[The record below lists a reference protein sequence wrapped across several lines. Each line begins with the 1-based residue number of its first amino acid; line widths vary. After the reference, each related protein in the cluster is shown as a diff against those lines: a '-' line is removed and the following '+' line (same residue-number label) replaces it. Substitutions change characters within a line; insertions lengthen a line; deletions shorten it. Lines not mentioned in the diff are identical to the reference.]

1 MKATAI
7 ALLILLSGTG
17 VFVAEAQVPRFIS
30 YQGSLTDS
38 TGMPKPD
45 GNYTFTFRLYVDSTG
60 GTPIWT
66 NQQTLQL
73 RRGLFSARLGGQ
85 QGFESLFSGLRW
97 LSIQIAGESEISRRI
112 PLASTAYSFRSI
124 KADTAAIA
132 LSAPAQ
138 QTVDSA
144 RIAGTVPDNV
154 ITSAKILN
162 GTIQRIDVAAN
173 FKSPQADSADYVKN
187 LPPIDSAR
195 IAGTV
200 PDNAITSAKI
210 LNGTIQ
216 RIDVAANFKSPQADS
231 ADYVKNLPPIDSARI
246 AGTVPDNAIT
256 SAKILNGTIQRLDV
270 ATNFKAPL
278 SDTSDFVRNAP
289 PIPAGSI
296 DSSKLAVNSVVN
308 SRILNNSITSQKIAS
323 GQVVKGIN
331 NVRDELRLVGRGSA
345 TVTTSN
351 DTIYIDAAGG
361 GGSGIQGIQNTNNTL
376 TILNPTGPT
385 ATINV
390 RDSGIGTLQL
400 TDNAVV
406 TTKIADGAVTQAK
419 IAAGVTLPPS
429 GAAGGDLT
437 GTYPNPTVASNAIT
451 TAKLADGAVTQAK
464 IGAGVTLP
472 PGGAAG
478 GDLTGTFPNPT
489 IANNAVTT
497 AKLAD
502 GSVSTLKIVDASV
515 TQAKIG
521 PGVTL
526 PPSGTAGGDLTGTY
540 PNPVIATNA
549 VTSTKILNAAVT
561 NTKIAD
567 GAVGTTKIADAA
579 VTQAKIAAGVVLPPG
594 GAAGGDLTGTY
605 PNPTIA
611 ANAVTSAKIVDGA
624 VTQAKIGA
632 GVTLPPSGAAGGD
645 LTGTYPNPVIATNA
659 VTSTKILNGAVTQ
672 AKIAAGVTLPPSG
685 NAGGDLSGTYP
696 NPVVKGLFNRAI
708 ADSTPFHNQVLKW
721 DNEILQWIPGNDEVG
736 GFGTV
741 TGIAAGTPGTPT
753 GTSGLTFSPNPITT
767 TGTIAIANAGVDS
780 FKLASSSVTSA
791 KIADGSILFQDIGQN
806 GATAGQVMKWTGTAW
821 APRNDSL
828 SSGITGTGVNG
839 RVAFWTGATTM
850 FSDSNLFWNNSLA
863 RLGIGTTT
871 PYTQLTLSNTLG
883 FKNSTVP
890 MTYIFESG
898 STNPS
903 RLVAAHSPA
912 FATWGLAYNDLTDQ
926 MIFQQSNTV
935 PAVSVGI
942 SSLSLGI
949 GTSTHEG
956 ALDVR
961 GGTVVQNTS
970 ATNSNDITVKRPG
983 TVSPSNVRFVLSQ
996 RSTNRDFWIFG
1007 EDGTGLFRN
1016 FVGFNYSANRVSFP
1030 ADSNTLLI
1038 DNVFQSVGIRTS
1050 SPTAALDV
1058 NGGIRARLLS
1068 TGTGAPVAV
1077 DGAGNLLQSASSIR
1091 YKKNIR
1097 QLEPSSVLDL
1107 NPVRFQWKSTN
1118 EEDVGLIAEEV
1129 EKVVP
1134 DLVFYNNEGTPQGVK
1149 YDKIAVYLLNV
1160 IKEQQKQIQELQ
1172 SAVKSLQSGSP
1183 SSSLGAK

>member
-1 MKATAI
+1 MKAKAI
-7 ALLILLSGTG
+7 ALLIVLSVVG

-60 GTPIWT
+60 GTPLWT

-73 RRGLFSARLGGQ
+73 MRGLFSARLGGQ
-85 QGFESLFSGLRW
+85 LGFESLFSGLRW
-97 LSIQIAGESEISRRI
+97 LSIQLAGESEITKRI
-112 PLASTAYSFRSI
+112 PLASTAYSFRSV
-124 KADTAAIA
+124 KADTASVA

-138 QTVDSA
+138 QTV
-144 RIAGTVPDNV
+144 
-154 ITSAKILN
+154 
-162 GTIQRIDVAAN
+162 
-173 FKSPQADSADYVKN
+173 
-187 LPPIDSAR
+187 DSAR

-216 RIDVAANFKSPQADS
+216 RLDVAANFKSPQADS
-231 ADYVKNLPPIDSARI
+231 ADYVRNLPPIDSARI

-270 ATNFKAPL
+270 AANFKSPQSDSADYVKNLPPIDSARIAGTVPDDAITSAKILNGTIQRVDVATNFKAPL
-278 SDTSDFVRNAP
+278 SDTSDFVRTAP

-296 DSSKLAVNSVVN
+296 DSSKLSVNSVVN
-308 SRILNNSITSQKIAS
+308 SRILNNTITSTKIAA

-331 NVRDELRLVGRGSA
+331 SVRDELRLVGRGSA

-390 RDSGIGTLQL
+390 RDQGIGTLQL
-400 TDNAVV
+400 TDNAVGTSKIADGAV
-406 TTKIADGAVTQAK
+406 TQLKIAAGVVLPPGGAAGGDLTGDFPNPTIAANAITTTKILNGAVTQAK
-419 IAAGVTLPPS
+419 IAAGVALPPS
-429 GAAGGDLT
+429 GTAGGDLT
-437 GTYPNPTVASNAIT
+437 GTYPNPTVANSAIT
-451 TAKLADGAVTQAK
+451 TAKLLDGAVTQAK

-478 GDLTGTFPNPT
+478 GDLTGT
-489 IANNAVTT
+489 
-497 AKLAD
+497 
-502 GSVSTLKIVDASV
+502 
-515 TQAKIG
+515 
-521 PGVTL
+521 
-526 PPSGTAGGDLTGTY
+526 Y
-540 PNPVIATNA
+540 PNPVITTNA
-549 VTSTKILNAAVT
+549 VTSVKILNAAVT

-579 VTQAKIAAGVVLPPG
+579 ITQAKIAAGVVLPPG
-594 GAAGGDLTGTY
+594 GNAGGDLTGTY

-611 ANAVTSAKIVDGA
+611 ANAVTSAKIIDGA
-624 VTQAKIGA
+624 VTQSKIGA
-632 GVTLPPSGAAGGD
+632 GVTLPPSGTAGGD
-645 LTGTYPNPVIATNA
+645 LTGTFPAPVIATNA
-659 VTSTKILNGAVTQ
+659 VTSAKILNGAVTQ

-721 DNEILQWIPGNDEVG
+721 DNKMLQWIPGNDEIG

-741 TGIAAGTPGTPT
+741 TSVAAGTPGTPT

-767 TGTIAIANAGVDS
+767 TGTLAIATAGVDS
-780 FKLASSSVTSA
+780 FKLASNSVTSA

-806 GATAGQVMKWTGTAW
+806 GAAAGQVMKWTGSTW
-821 APRNDSL
+821 APRNDSV
-828 SSGITGTGVNG
+828 SSGITGTGANG
-839 RVAFWTGATTM
+839 RVAFWTGATSM

-863 RLGIGTTT
+863 RLGVGTTA

-883 FKNSTVP
+883 FKNSTAP

-912 FATWGLAYNDLTDQ
+912 FAAWGLAYNDVTDQ
-926 MIFQQSNTV
+926 MIFQQSNTL

-970 ATNSNDITVKRPG
+970 ATNSNDITIKRPG
-983 TVSPSNVRFVLSQ
+983 SVSPSNVRFVLSQ

-1068 TGTGAPVAV
+1068 TGTGASVFV
-1077 DGAGNLLQSASSIR
+1077 DVAGNLLQSGSSIR

-1107 NPVRFQWKSTN
+1107 NPVRFQWKSTD

-1129 EKVVP
+1129 VKVVP
-1134 DLVFYNNEGTPQGVK
+1134 DLVFHNNEGTPEGVK
-1149 YDKIAVYLLNV
+1149 YDKLALYLLNV
-1160 IKEQQKQIQELQ
+1160 IKDQQKQIQELQ
-1172 SAVKSLQSGSP
+1172 SAVKSLQS